1 MKNLRKYAKINE
13 LISLL
18 IYIEIYNIFK
28 VFTRLANDRP
38 QLAVQPV
45 RSVSNEHV
53 RRVVKAEL
61 LALARRSSQRTL
73 DANASQVNEQASE
86 QERERDRAIVIE
98 GSSSI
103 CEAHQFIVFSSW
115 QQTAGATTTGNGS
128 KHFKW
133 RLFSL
138 RVFSRIAIKQTNHS
152 YNLRKRILIPN
163 QQIRNK
169 Y

>member
-1 MKNLRKYAKINE
+1 M
-13 LISLL
+13 
-18 IYIEIYNIFK
+18 
-28 VFTRLANDRP
+28 
-38 QLAVQPV
+38 QPV

-61 LALARRSSQRTL
+61 LALACRSSQRTL

-86 QERERDRAIVIE
+86 QERDRAIVIE

-103 CEAHQFIVFSSW
+103 CEAHQFIVFYSRSW

-133 RLFSL
+133 RLFAL

-152 YNLRKRILIPN
+152 YNLRKRILIPK
-163 QQIRNK
+163 NK
-169 Y
+169 YETNTKQNQTHTFANLLSTRACLHKIVKVHFLNIPTFL